1 MASYLYLDIET
12 IPTSDP
18 TTIDRIAA
26 DIKPPAAM
34 KKPETIKAWE
44 ENDKA
49 DAVKEAVSKTSF
61 NGAFGQICSIAW
73 AWDDD
78 IPTSCRMDGAINEAQ
93 MLKNAI
99 DMIQWQ
105 RPEGFNRPV
114 IVGHYVADFDLR
126 FIWQR
131 AFVLGVRMP
140 AWWPA
145 DPKPWSKEVCDTMA
159 MWSGAKGSISLDNLC
174 KALGVAGKSDVDGSM
189 VAQMF
194 LDGRYD
200 DIADY
205 NMDDVVRTRA
215 VHRKMLIALG
225 ERE

>member
-1 MASYLYLDIET
+1 MAEYLYLDIES
-12 IPTSDP
+12 IPTSNP
-18 TTIDRIAA
+18 EHIAA
-26 DIKPPAAM
+26 IAASVTPPAQMTKAETIAAWEVE
-34 KKPETIKAWE
+34 KKPE
-44 ENDKA
+44 
-49 DAVKEAVSKTSF
+49 AVKEAVAKTSF

-73 AWDDD
+73 AWNDD
-78 IPTSCRMDGAINEAQ
+78 IPTACRMDKTITESQ
-93 MLKNAI
+93 VLSNAI
-99 DMIQWQ
+99 EAIQLQ
-105 RPEGFNRPV
+105 RPDGFNRPS

-131 AFVLGVRMP
+131 AFVLGVKMP
-140 AWWPA
+140 AWWPV
-145 DPKPWSKEVCDTMA
+145 DPKPWSKEVSDTMV
-159 MWSGAKGSISLDNLC
+159 MWAGGKGSISLDNLC

-205 NMDDVVRTRA
+205 NMDDIVRTRA
-215 VHRKMLIALG
+215 VHQKMLIAMG